1 MLNRKALPTCVM
13 ARILVFLREDRVHVE
28 GFPVDSDVRVEALIV
43 GFGLGGFLMKSSFG
57 PHGLHIHDGLSDLY
71 FVLRAI

>member
-43 GFGLGGFLMKSSFG
+43 GFGLGGSS
-57 PHGLHIHDGLSDLY
+57 
-71 FVLRAI
+71 